1 MRDYGLAPH
10 QQVETLVARVNCML
24 DGYVDNEDEV
34 LHKLSE
40 LLLDPQARDTRR
52 DAAEIARRG
61 AQLIYL
67 VEHLGEYLGEYLAG
81 DVVRLR
87 RADGRPRLEAAQRAA
102 RVDLGASRDEGAEIP
117 PRYTRGR
124 HRGTA
129 EVPSRCGPPR
139 GRCCTRWAPVT
150 LSARRSSR
158 S

>member
-61 AQLIYL
+61 AQITYPG
-67 VEHLGEYLGEYLAG
+67 EHPGEYLGEYLAG
-81 DVVRLR
+81 DVVRL
-87 RADGRPRLEAAQRAA
+87 
-102 RVDLGASRDEGAEIP
+102 
-117 PRYTRGR
+117 
-124 HRGTA
+124 
-129 EVPSRCGPPR
+129 
-139 GRCCTRWAPVT
+139 
-150 LSARRSSR
+150 
-158 S
+158 